1 MTRINLLPWRE
12 ERFKNRQQNFANT
25 FLLSILTGIMLIV
38 LIHTYLKATQDYQA
52 NRNQIISKEIAL
64 IDQKIIDINGIE
76 EKTNYL
82 LAKINVIQ
90 QLQASRPE
98 IVHLV
103 NEIPKLIPEGVYLT
117 KFSQT
122 GTDLL
127 FEGKSQSNSMIS
139 TFMRAIQASTWLQTP
154 KLKIIQS
161 QDTTTPKINDSEQ
174 MSDFILSATQTSQA
188 IQLPNKSTNEAIRR

>member
-25 FLLSILTGIMLIV
+25 FLLSFLTGIILIV
-38 LIHTYLKATQDYQA
+38 LIHTYLKASNDYQA
-52 NRNQIISKEIAL
+52 SRNQIISKEIAAV
-64 IDQKIIDINGIE
+64 DQKIIDIKRIE
-76 EKTNYL
+76 EKTNSL
-82 LAKINVIQ
+82 LTKINVIEK
-90 QLQASRPE
+90 LQTSRPE

-127 FEGKSQSNSMIS
+127 FEGKSQSNNKIS
-139 TFMRAIQASTWLQTP
+139 TFMRAIQASSWLQTP

-161 QDTTTPKINDSEQ
+161 QDKLTPKINDLDQ
-174 MSDFILSATQTSQA
+174 MSDFILSATQTTEA
-188 IQLPNKSTNEAIRR
+188 IQLPNDSTHEAIRR